1 MKKSFLFVILLL
13 AGITFAQDV
22 TVVSINPI
30 TSLEQGEFFYPLGNS
45 DDSKIIFSS
54 ETYKGLWMLD
64 NKNGSVEKLNDY
76 YSAGYEAMFTVD
88 NKIIHR
94 KDDFQN
100 NRRYISIYEYNIT
113 EKNERVIEEELR
125 DIAQIKVVNGS
136 KIIYSRNQELLEI
149 KSNDK
154 LSRTVANS
162 FPSVMIENSDL
173 VLYRN
178 GERVVLNPK
187 GEGNYLWASV
197 SPDGS
202 KLLFTF
208 AGQGSFVTDLNGMVL
223 GKFTKAHYPQW
234 SSNGEWILYMRDYD
248 DGEKIIESDLFLS
261 TVDGKKEFKITE
273 TNDIHEMY
281 PVWSKS
287 ESAVYCNSTEGI
299 IYKIELKF
307 N

>member
-1 MKKSFLFVILLL
+1 MKKSFLFIMLFLV
-13 AGITFAQDV
+13 GITIAQEV

-30 TSLEQGEFFYPLGNS
+30 TSLEQGEFYYPKGNI

-54 ETYKGLWMLD
+54 ESHKGLWLMD
-64 NKNGSVEKLNDY
+64 NNNGSIEKLNDY
-76 YSAGYEAMFTVD
+76 YSAGFEPMFTEND
-88 NKIIHR
+88 EIIHR
-94 KDDFQN
+94 KDNFNN
-100 NRRYISIYEYNIT
+100 NRRFISIYEYSTI
-113 EKNERVIEEELR
+113 EKRERVIKEELR

-136 KIIYSRNQELLEI
+136 EINYSRNQELLEI
-149 KSNDK
+149 KNNTK
-154 LSRTVANS
+154 LAKTASNS
-162 FPSVMIENSDL
+162 FPTVMIENSDL

-178 GERVVLNPK
+178 GERIVLNPQ
-187 GEGNYLWASV
+187 GDGNYLWANV

-208 AGQGSFVTDLNGMVL
+208 AGQGSFVTDLNGEVI
-223 GKFTKAHYPQW
+223 GKFTDAHYPQW
-234 SSNGEWILYMRDYD
+234 SNNGEWILYMKDYD
-248 DGEKIIESDLFLS
+248 DGEQVIESDLFVA
-261 TVDGKKEFKITE
+261 TFDGRNEYKITE
-273 TNDIHEMY
+273 TSKVHEMY